1 MHHFI
6 ISLFGDCLVLH
17 YLECNVFLKYIVGG
31 SGNVDNSKN
40 KIGKYN
46 CWKKTIQFW
55 YIFKA
60 FRVLMI
66 TCFLKHFFLFIPHF
80 SWPVASLPPGFVFWL
95 LTIWLFLQTSINML
109 AFFLLQS
116 SSILALIASVQITV
130 IFPQRVFRFVSETG
144 NSRLHRASFRKVS
157 TWKHCSCT
165 TLLNWPVFMVERC
178 VFYCLVV
185 DLLFVL

>member
-66 TCFLKHFFLFIPHF
+66 TCFLKHFFFVHPTFFLACSF
-80 SWPVASLPPGFVFWL
+80 PPSRFRL
-95 LTIWLFLQTSINML
+95 LTFDDL
-109 AFFLLQS
+109 AFSSNFDQHVGFFS
-116 SSILALIASVQITV
+116 SSIFLDFGLDCLSANHSDFPTTSFPFCFWNRKQSVASSQ
-130 IFPQRVFRFVSETG
+130 
-144 NSRLHRASFRKVS
+144 L
-157 TWKHCSCT
+157 
-165 TLLNWPVFMVERC
+165 
-178 VFYCLVV
+178 
-185 DLLFVL
+185 